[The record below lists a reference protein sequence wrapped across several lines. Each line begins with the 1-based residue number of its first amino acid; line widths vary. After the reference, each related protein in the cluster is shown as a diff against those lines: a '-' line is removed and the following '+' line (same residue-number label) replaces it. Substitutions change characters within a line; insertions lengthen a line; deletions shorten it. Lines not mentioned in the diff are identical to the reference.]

1 MVTPLGPVRD
11 EPLTFTFVKPP
22 PGPCTTTCESTISPR
37 APDKA
42 TEKSVPGAS
51 VLLTLCKLG
60 ETQVLKFERTPLP
73 VREIV
78 DVGFVALLATT
89 TLPVTLPVLIGANVT
104 FNVVDCPGART
115 VPEDTLL
122 ALKPVPEALTLE
134 IVRLPVPEFL
144 SVTPRT
150 LLLLVSTFPK
160 LKLVGLTLRAVL
172 AAPTVSIAALLV
184 TLPALLLTT

>member
-1 MVTPLGPVRD
+1 M
-11 EPLTFTFVKPP
+11 E
-22 PGPCTTTCESTISPR
+22 E
-37 APDKA
+37 
-42 TEKSVPGAS
+42 SVPGAS
-51 VLLTLCKLG
+51 VLLTRCKLG
-60 ETQVLKFERTPLP
+60 ETHVLKFERTPLP
-73 VREIV
+73 VKEIV
-78 DVGFVALLATT
+78 AVGLVLALLATT

-134 IVRLPVPEFL
+134 MVRLPVPEFL

-160 LKLVGLTLRAVL
+160 LKLVGLTLRALL
-172 AAPTVSIAALLV
+172 AVPTVSVAALLV
-184 TLPALLLTT
+184 TLPALLLTATVNCAPLSLVVVAGVV